1 MFKKLLLF
9 VLVLTAIIVLAETF
23 AKEMPFVQ
31 ETNAFVIKQFERCK
45 TEPVMKQWNKITA
58 YFERL
63 EKKANRKK
71 AQEEAMKT
79 RGAAKTVK
87 KAPPPVKRRRSCTGK
102 GPNAGRGKSASK
114 RLWRDDKGNYDWKDR
129 DETYDWR
136 F

>member
-23 AKEMPFVQ
+23 AKDMPFVQ
-31 ETNAFVIKQFERCK
+31 KSNAFAIKPFARCK
-45 TEPVMKQWNKITA
+45 TEAVMQQWNKITA
-58 YFERL
+58 YFKRL
-63 EKKANRKK
+63 EKKAGRKK

-79 RGAAKTVK
+79 TSTAKAVK
-87 KAPPPVKRRRSCTGK
+87 KASTPVKRRRRCSGK
-102 GPNAGRGKSASK
+102 GPNSGRGKSAAK